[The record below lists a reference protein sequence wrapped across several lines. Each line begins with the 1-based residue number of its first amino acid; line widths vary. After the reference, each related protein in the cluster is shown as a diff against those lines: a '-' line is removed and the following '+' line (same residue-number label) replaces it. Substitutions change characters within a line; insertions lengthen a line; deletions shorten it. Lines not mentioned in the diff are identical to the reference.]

1 MVNNN
6 KNLSDFSMLEL
17 FSMEVEAQATVLTD
31 NLLELEN
38 NPHSAQSLEDLMRA
52 SHSIKGAARIVD
64 IDPAVEI
71 AHLMEDCFVAAQHS
85 EITIE
90 SEQID
95 ILLQAVD
102 FLQKISQ
109 LDEQFLDNWLTENHA
124 NIEQIKRNLNAINT
138 KQIEIITPNNEPL
151 KSQAQT
157 LESPLS
163 DNSLIDIFKT
173 ELINQITII
182 KNNLFLLQTTALSSE
197 IIGEILAAIQSL
209 KSSAII
215 VEIKEIIN
223 LLASVENCIIT
234 ASEGKINLQIPEIE
248 LILQTILFLEKINQ
262 VNNLELNNWLSE
274 NSQEIGNYQTVLETV
289 ISEANIA
296 NLETLV
302 TNATIETVINE
313 SDNYLDNLSLKE
325 LFSVEV
331 ETQATILKEQ
341 LLSLLNKSGE
351 DPYFEGIMSAI
362 YSLNGAA
369 NLVEI
374 SPCIK
379 LAQSMETCLL
389 AASEG
394 NLILTQKDIE
404 LLNNAVD
411 IFIHIGS
418 ISEDNLEN
426 WLLSRQ
432 DEIDNLIISIQAII
446 NQKDNQQTQI
456 LPSHNLTEI
465 TQESNREKSL
475 SHSKERVVRV
485 SAENLNRL
493 MGLAGESLLESNW
506 LQPFA
511 SSLLKLK
518 KKQNELEKTLEKM
531 QEFLLKKDYLSI
543 NEYLKLARLKEQESR
558 IFLGD
563 RLNELDTY
571 TRRTTNLSDRLYR
584 EVILSQMRPFGD
596 GIESFP
602 RMVRDLA
609 KKLNKKVKFEI
620 IGKNTAVDR
629 DILNKLEAPITHI
642 LRNCLDHGIETP
654 EERLAVNKK
663 PEGTIKIEAAHRG
676 GMLSIIISDD
686 GRGVNLEKL
695 RQKIIDKKL
704 VTPAMANQLKEQ
716 ELMEFLFLP
725 GFSTA
730 SQITEISGRGV
741 GLDIAKSMTQEVGGT
756 VKITSQFG
764 QGISFHFQL
773 PLTLSVIRTLLV
785 EISGEIYAFS
795 LSRIERIVRVK
806 PEEINLVENRQYFTF
821 NNENISLIAGY
832 QVLELKPSIPHSAD
846 LPVVIIGEPSNRFGI
861 VVDKFIAE
869 KDLVVRP
876 LDSRLGKVKDISAA
890 ALTEDGSPILIF
902 DVSDLVRSIDK
913 LLNSTN
919 LTQISGEIAQL
930 TSQKSKRILVVDDS
944 ITVREMERKLL
955 ENNGYK
961 VEVAVNGME
970 GWNAVRTNDYDLV
983 ITDIDMPRMN
993 GIELVTEIK
1002 NHPHLK
1008 TIPVIIVSYKDRE
1021 QDRIKGLE
1029 AGANYYLTKSS
1040 FHDDT
1045 LVNAVLDL
1053 IGE

>member
-17 FSMEVEAQATVLTD
+17 FSMEVEAQAIVLTD

-64 IDPAVEI
+64 LDPAVEI

-109 LDEQFLDNWLTENHA
+109 LEEQFLDNWLTENNE
-124 NIEQIKRNLNAINT
+124 NIEQIKRNINAINT
-138 KQIEIITPNNEPL
+138 KQIEIITPNNEPI
-151 KSQAQT
+151 KSKAQT
-157 LESPLS
+157 LESPLN

-209 KSSAII
+209 KSAAII

-223 LLASVENCIIT
+223 LLASVENCIMA

-274 NSQEIGNYQTVLETV
+274 NSQEIDNYQTVLETV
-289 ISEANIA
+289 ISEANLA

-351 DPYFEGIMSAI
+351 DQYFEGIISAI

-374 SPCIK
+374 GPCIK
-379 LAQSMETCLL
+379 LAQTMETCLL

-418 ISEDNLEN
+418 ISEENLEN

-446 NQKDNQQTQI
+446 NQKDNQQKQI

-511 SSLLKLK
+511 FSLLKLK
-518 KKQNELEKTLEKM
+518 KKQHE
-531 QEFLLKKDYLSI
+531 
-543 NEYLKLARLKEQESR
+543 
-558 IFLGD
+558 
-563 RLNELDTY
+563 
-571 TRRTTNLSDRLYR
+571 
-584 EVILSQMRPFGD
+584 
-596 GIESFP
+596 
-602 RMVRDLA
+602 
-609 KKLNKKVKFEI
+609 
-620 IGKNTAVDR
+620 
-629 DILNKLEAPITHI
+629 
-642 LRNCLDHGIETP
+642 
-654 EERLAVNKK
+654 
-663 PEGTIKIEAAHRG
+663 
-676 GMLSIIISDD
+676 
-686 GRGVNLEKL
+686 
-695 RQKIIDKKL
+695 
-704 VTPAMANQLKEQ
+704 
-716 ELMEFLFLP
+716 
-725 GFSTA
+725 
-730 SQITEISGRGV
+730 
-741 GLDIAKSMTQEVGGT
+741 
-756 VKITSQFG
+756 
-764 QGISFHFQL
+764 
-773 PLTLSVIRTLLV
+773 
-785 EISGEIYAFS
+785 
-795 LSRIERIVRVK
+795 
-806 PEEINLVENRQYFTF
+806 
-821 NNENISLIAGY
+821 
-832 QVLELKPSIPHSAD
+832 
-846 LPVVIIGEPSNRFGI
+846 
-861 VVDKFIAE
+861 
-869 KDLVVRP
+869 
-876 LDSRLGKVKDISAA
+876 
-890 ALTEDGSPILIF
+890 
-902 DVSDLVRSIDK
+902 
-913 LLNSTN
+913 
-919 LTQISGEIAQL
+919 
-930 TSQKSKRILVVDDS
+930 
-944 ITVREMERKLL
+944 
-955 ENNGYK
+955 
-961 VEVAVNGME
+961 
-970 GWNAVRTNDYDLV
+970 
-983 ITDIDMPRMN
+983 
-993 GIELVTEIK
+993 
-1002 NHPHLK
+1002 
-1008 TIPVIIVSYKDRE
+1008 
-1021 QDRIKGLE
+1021 
-1029 AGANYYLTKSS
+1029 
-1040 FHDDT
+1040 
-1045 LVNAVLDL
+1045 
-1053 IGE
+1053 